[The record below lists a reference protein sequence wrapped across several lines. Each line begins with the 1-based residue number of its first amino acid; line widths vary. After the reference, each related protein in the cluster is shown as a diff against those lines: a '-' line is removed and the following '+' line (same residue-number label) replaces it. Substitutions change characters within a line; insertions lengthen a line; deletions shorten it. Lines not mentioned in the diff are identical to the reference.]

1 MMDDLGR
8 RLTAPELFIREFPPA
23 AILAG
28 HNGWFRFCPNGR
40 RPDEPGKGKR

>member
-23 AILAG
+23 AI
-28 HNGWFRFCPNGR
+28 PGR
-40 RPDEPGKGKR
+40 PQRLV